1 MKPRKLLQ
9 KILSG
14 ARNIKFTD
22 FIHLVEAFGFHLSRI
37 KGSHHMFVH
46 PDVDELVNIQDVN
59 GEAKPYQIKQ
69 FLELVEAYD
78 LRMEDSK

>member
-14 ARNIKFTD
+14 SRNIKFTD